1 MADACLLAT
10 MKDFDKYQRL
20 AQLVS
25 EVIVRKIA
33 FLHTSNMYDP
43 DRIRQNA
50 PIWLKMYGTI
60 YAQPIYIVC

>member
-10 MKDFDKYQRL
+10 MKDFDKYPRL

-33 FLHTSNMYDP
+33 FLHASNMYDP
-43 DRIRQNA
+43 DRIRQNV

-60 YAQPIYIVC
+60 YAQPIHIVC